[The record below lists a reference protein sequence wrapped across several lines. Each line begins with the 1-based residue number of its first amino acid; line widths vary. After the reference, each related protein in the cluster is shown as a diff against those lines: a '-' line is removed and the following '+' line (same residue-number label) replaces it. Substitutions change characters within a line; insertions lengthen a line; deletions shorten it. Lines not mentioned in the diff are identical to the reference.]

1 MYLKQLN
8 KTVILYIYADDSL
21 KKDKEIVLEAVRQY
35 CFSIQHAD
43 DTLKKDKDV
52 AIEAVKQNNYAI
64 KFIDQSLKKDHDILA
79 IVK

>member
-1 MYLKQLN
+1 MF
-8 KTVILYIYADDSL
+8 
-21 KKDKEIVLEAVRQY
+21 EAIKQY

-43 DTLKKDKDV
+43 VSLKKDKDI

-64 KFIDQSLKKDHDILA
+64 KFIDQDLKKDHDILT